1 MSDVSFAENIAF
13 GVQINDIDIDRV
25 IEAAKNAQIHNFINQ
40 LPQKYNT
47 RMGEHGA
54 QVSGGQKQRVGI
66 ARALYN
72 NASIL
77 FLDEATSALDS
88 EVESSLM
95 KSINNIDKNITI
107 FMIAHR
113 LTTLKNCNKVI
124 QLEAG
129 EIKKIGTYEQII
141 LNNH

>member
-1 MSDVSFAENIAF
+1 MER
-13 GVQINDIDIDRV
+13 QIK
-25 IEAAKNAQIHNFINQ
+25 AAKNAQIHDFING
-40 LPQKYNT
+40 LPNKYNT

-66 ARALYN
+66 ARALYKD
-72 NASIL
+72 ASLL

-88 EVESSLM
+88 GVESSLI
-95 KSINNIDKNITI
+95 KSINNIDKEITI

-113 LTTLKNCNKVI
+113 LTTLENCNKII

-129 EIKKIGTYEQII
+129 KIKKIGTYEQVI
-141 LNNH
+141 LQNH